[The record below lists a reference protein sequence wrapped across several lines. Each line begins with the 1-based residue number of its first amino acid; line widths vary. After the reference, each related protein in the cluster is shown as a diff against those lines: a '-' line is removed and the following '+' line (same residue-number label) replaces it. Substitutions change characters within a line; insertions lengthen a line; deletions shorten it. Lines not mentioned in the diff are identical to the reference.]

1 MKIFPGKPH
10 EIYVGFLSLRWEID
24 GLRRTT
30 VSTRVGLRVL
40 ARGTWEE
47 KKPKNFVRLRRSVSA
62 GGIPLNLLEDTHR
75 AQNFSILLV
84 CVWGHVLFLSSEQFE
99 SFYQSPFYNSQKIK
113 FDMKFQFKN
122 RFSRWRN
129 GKFWQNCRQTATS
142 FFDPGSAGISSPSQ
156 VLLSPP

>member
-1 MKIFPGKPH
+1 MVSWTWIWTRSAL
-10 EIYVGFLSLRWEID
+10 GFWLKGLERRKKTQKFRAPPALRLGGWHRAKFI
-24 GLRRTT
+24 RRQCLQDT
-30 VSTRVGLRVL
+30 
-40 ARGTWEE
+40 
-47 KKPKNFVRLRRSVSA
+47 
-62 GGIPLNLLEDTHR
+62 LLLKFIHR
-75 AQNFSILLV
+75 AQNYSILLV

-99 SFYQSPFYNSQKIK
+99 SFYPSRFYNSQKIK

-122 RFSRWRN
+122 RFWRWRN